1 MKMIIIIHYHEKM
14 YSKHKE
20 EFYTFPDKSLM
31 VVIFF
36 VLIKSPKKII
46 IVKI

>member
-36 VLIKSPKKII
+36 CLNKVTEENNNS
-46 IVKI
+46 